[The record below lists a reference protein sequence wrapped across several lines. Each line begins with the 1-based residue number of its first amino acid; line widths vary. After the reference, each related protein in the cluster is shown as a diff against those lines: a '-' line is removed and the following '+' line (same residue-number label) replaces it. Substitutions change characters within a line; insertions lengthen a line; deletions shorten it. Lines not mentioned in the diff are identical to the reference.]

1 MKKCLGVS
9 ILVFLLWFASALTLV
24 SCKAKAISSEGSANK
39 KLTSNKIIENNYKN
53 KKGFSTLNIS
63 AGAKYRDEKSS
74 QSVSAEIKIKKDEK
88 ILVIIRVLGFPV
100 AKALIT
106 PDKVKYYEKINN
118 TYFEGDYQSLSQWL
132 GTDLDF
138 NKVQNLLIGEAIDD
152 LSKSVFTNDIINK
165 MYKLSNND
173 SITEKYFFFE
183 PDQFL
188 LKDQQIIQAQKEQMF
203 EVNYSNFQ
211 EFSNTLM
218 PSHLDINAIQKKDKT
233 NISIDYRSVTFNEEV
248 TFPYSVPEGYER
260 IFIDKI

>member
-1 MKKCLGVS
+1 MKKYLG
-9 ILVFLLWFASALTLV
+9 ILVLCLLL
-24 SCKAKAISSEGSANK
+24 SCKTKAILNEGKASNE
-39 KLTSNKIIENNYKN
+39 LTSEKIIVNNYKN

-63 AGAKYRDEKSS
+63 AGAKYRDEKLS
-74 QSVSAEIKIKKDEK
+74 QSVSAEIKIKRDEK

-138 NKVQNLLIGEAIDD
+138 QKVQNLLIGEAIDD
-152 LSKSVFTNDIINK
+152 LNKSVFTNSIINK
-165 MYKLSNND
+165 MYKLNNID
-173 SITEKYFFFE
+173 GITEKSFFFE

-188 LKDQQIIQAQKEQMF
+188 LKNQQVIQAQKEREF
-203 EVNYSNFQ
+203 SIDYSNFQ
-211 EFSNTLM
+211 TISNTIM
-218 PSHLDINAIQKKDKT
+218 PTHLDINAIQKKGKT
-233 NISIDYRSVTFNEEV
+233 NISIDYRTVTFNEEL

-260 IFIDKI
+260 VFID